1 MLALLA
7 TTLISSTGNNLFHVS
22 SSTYWLYFDRQPNI
36 MQQRALIDDSK
47 NRFDVNVLHP
57 LKLKRIIMNTLRK
70 RRHEINVESCLIG
83 RWDIKHIHCNPLM
96 VNSCL
101 LQKHKCMGSRGW
113 ESIIGTTI
121 LSLAVVFDMWQKRSL
136 QNGLRIAKKAG
147 FLMASINSATRNGN
161 D

>member
-83 RWDIKHIHCNPLM
+83 RWDIKHIHCNQWM

-113 ESIIGTTI
+113 ESRIIGTTI
-121 LSLAVVFDMWQKRSL
+121 LSLAVVFDMYDKKDHCKMVWE
-136 QNGLRIAKKAG
+136 LRRRQV
-147 FLMASINSATRNGN
+147 F
-161 D
+161 